1 MDVMNAAQNADYK
14 KLVVAGEPL
23 NKKAQKIVTWVML
36 ILMIGS
42 VIVGLLAY
50 AI

>member
-1 MDVMNAAQNADYK
+1 M
-14 KLVVAGEPL
+14 KLM

-36 ILMIGS
+36 ILMVGS

>member
-1 MDVMNAAQNADYK
+1 M
-14 KLVVAGEPL
+14 KLM

>member
-1 MDVMNAAQNADYK
+1 M
-14 KLVVAGEPL
+14 

>member
-1 MDVMNAAQNADYK
+1 M
-14 KLVVAGEPL
+14 

-42 VIVGLLAY
+42 VLLVCLLMQFKMQIRSLITY
-50 AI
+50 

>member
-1 MDVMNAAQNADYK
+1 M
-14 KLVVAGEPL
+14 

-42 VIVGLLAY
+42 VIIGLLAY